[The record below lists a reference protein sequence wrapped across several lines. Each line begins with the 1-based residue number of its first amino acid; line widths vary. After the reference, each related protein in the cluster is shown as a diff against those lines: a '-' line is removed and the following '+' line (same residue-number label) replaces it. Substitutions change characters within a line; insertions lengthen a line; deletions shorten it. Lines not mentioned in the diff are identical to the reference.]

1 MKSVENRIAQI
12 IENSELKNT
21 IFVLEEIVKGVR
33 LENFVIFNRKSIILT
48 LRKVAER
55 NIVEK
60 KEGQ

>member
-1 MKSVENRIAQI
+1 MLIFGLTTV
-12 IENSELKNT
+12 
-21 IFVLEEIVKGVR
+21 FVLEEIVKGVR